1 LSSVDPVNKATDKGV
16 RHFTRNGGRL
26 CVCSEHTST
35 EDAKPL
41 METQLRNGMVL
52 TAIGLCA
59 GVMTP
64 ETTLAQTAVGAVING
79 ADTAWVLMSSALV
92 LAMTVPGLA
101 LFYGG
106 LVRSKNVLGTIMHS
120 FAILCVV
127 SLFWVLLGYSLAF
140 GPDVNGVIGSLA
152 WVGLSGVGLSPHPVY
167 GPTIPHQAFMVFQLM
182 FAAITP
188 ALITGAFAERMKFGA
203 LILFALLWSLLI
215 YCPVAHWVWGGG
227 WLAGLGA
234 LDFAGGAVVHIS
246 SGISALV
253 CALVL
258 GARQGYGTDYMAPH
272 NLPMVLLGTGL
283 LWVGWF
289 GFNAGSALGANETA
303 VVAFVAT
310 HTAAVAAALSW
321 MAVEWWHRG
330 TPTVLGI
337 ASGAVAGLAMVTPG
351 AGFVSPFSAL
361 FMGLVAG
368 GLSYVAIMKK
378 GGFGYDDSLDVVGI
392 HGVAGIGGILLTGLL
407 ASKGVNA
414 AGADGLLHG
423 NAAFFA
429 VQAVVVVVVGVFSAV
444 GTWVILKAVDRLVG
458 LRVLPEEERMG
469 LDLSQHNERAYS

>member
-16 RHFTRNGGRL
+16 RHFTRYGGSH

>member
-1 LSSVDPVNKATDKGV
+1 MERQFGN
-16 RHFTRNGGRL
+16 
-26 CVCSEHTST
+26 
-35 EDAKPL
+35 DAW
-41 METQLRNGMVL
+41 M
-52 TAIGLCA
+52 TALVLCA
-59 GVMTP
+59 GVMAP
-64 ETTLAQTAVGAVING
+64 ETASAETIAAATVSG
-79 ADTAWVLMSSALV
+79 ADTAWVLISAALV

-120 FAILCVV
+120 FVILCLI

-140 GPDVNGVIGSLA
+140 GPDVKGVIGSLA
-152 WVGLSGVGLSPHPVY
+152 WAGLNGVGLSPHAVY

-215 YCPVAHWVWGGG
+215 YCPIAHWIWGGG

-258 GARQGYGTDYMAPH
+258 GRRQGYGTDYMAPH

-303 VVAFVAT
+303 VAAFVAT
-310 HTAAVAAALSW
+310 HTAAVTAALTW
-321 MAVEWWHRG
+321 MTVEWWHRG

-337 ASGAVAGLAMVTPG
+337 ASGAIAGLAMVTPG

-361 FMGLVAG
+361 FMGMAAG

-378 GGFGYDDSLDVVGI
+378 GGLGYDDSLDVVGI
-392 HGVAGIGGILLTGLL
+392 HGVAGVGGILMTGLF
-407 ASKGVNA
+407 ASKAVNA
-414 AGADGLLHG
+414 AGADGLLQG
-423 NAAFFA
+423 NGSFFA
-429 VQAVVVVVVGVFSAV
+429 VQALTVVVVGLFSAG
-444 GTWVILKAVDRLVG
+444 GTWVILKVVDRAVG
-458 LRVLPEEERMG
+458 LRVTPEEERMG

>member
-1 LSSVDPVNKATDKGV
+1 MERLLGKG
-16 RHFTRNGGRL
+16 GGMTAVVL
-26 CVCSEHTST
+26 CTG
-35 EDAKPL
+35 A
-41 METQLRNGMVL
+41 
-52 TAIGLCA
+52 
-59 GVMTP
+59 MTP
-64 ETTLAQTAVGAVING
+64 ATTFAETAAAAGISG
-79 ADTAWVLMSSALV
+79 ADTAWVLVSAALV

-120 FAILCVV
+120 FVILCLI

-140 GPDVNGVIGSLA
+140 GPDVKGLIGSLD
-152 WVGLSGVGLSPHPVY
+152 WVGLSGVGLSPHAVY

-188 ALITGAFAERMKFGA
+188 ALITGAFAERMKFSA

-215 YCPVAHWVWGGG
+215 YCPVAHWLWGGG

-253 CALVL
+253 CAIVL

-310 HTAAVAAALSW
+310 HTAAVSAALSW

-351 AGFVSPFSAL
+351 AGYVSPFAAL
-361 FMGLVAG
+361 LMGMAAG
-368 GLSYVAIMKK
+368 GLSYLAIMKK

-392 HGVAGIGGILLTGLL
+392 HGVAGVGGILLTGLL
-407 ASKGVNA
+407 ASKAVNPT
-414 AGADGLLHG
+414 GTDGLLHG
-423 NAAFFA
+423 NAGFFA
-429 VQAVVVVVVGVFSAV
+429 VQALTVVVVGSFSAI
-444 GTWVILKAVDRLVG
+444 GTWGILKAVDKMVG

>member
-1 LSSVDPVNKATDKGV
+1 MERQFGN
-16 RHFTRNGGRL
+16 
-26 CVCSEHTST
+26 
-35 EDAKPL
+35 DAW
-41 METQLRNGMVL
+41 M
-52 TAIGLCA
+52 TALVLCA
-59 GVMTP
+59 GAMAP
-64 ETTLAQTAVGAVING
+64 ETAFAETIAAAAVSA
-79 ADTAWVLMSSALV
+79 ADTAWVLVSAALV

-120 FAILCVV
+120 FVILCLI

-140 GPDVNGVIGSLA
+140 GPDVKGVIGSLA
-152 WVGLSGVGLSPHPVY
+152 WAGLSGVGLSPHAVY

-203 LILFALLWSLLI
+203 LILFALLWSLFV
-215 YCPVAHWVWGGG
+215 YCPIAHWMWGGG

-253 CALVL
+253 CALML

-310 HTAAVAAALSW
+310 HTAAVTAALTW
-321 MAVEWWHRG
+321 MTVEWWHRG

-361 FMGLVAG
+361 FMGIAAG
-368 GLSYVAIMKK
+368 ALSYVAIMKK
-378 GGFGYDDSLDVVGI
+378 GGLGYDDSLDVVGI
-392 HGVAGIGGILLTGLL
+392 HGVAGVGGILMTGLF
-407 ASKGVNA
+407 ASKAVNA
-414 AGADGLLHG
+414 AGADGLLQG
-423 NAAFFA
+423 NGAFFA
-429 VQAVVVVVVGVFSAV
+429 VQALTVVVVGVFSAA
-444 GTWVILKAVDRLVG
+444 GTWVILKVVDRAVG
-458 LRVLPEEERMG
+458 LRVTAEEERMG

>member
-1 LSSVDPVNKATDKGV
+1 MERQFGN
-16 RHFTRNGGRL
+16 
-26 CVCSEHTST
+26 
-35 EDAKPL
+35 DAW
-41 METQLRNGMVL
+41 M
-52 TAIGLCA
+52 TALVLCA
-59 GVMTP
+59 GAMAP
-64 ETTLAQTAVGAVING
+64 ETAFAETIAAAAVSA
-79 ADTAWVLMSSALV
+79 ADTAWVLVSAALV

-120 FAILCVV
+120 FVILCLI

-140 GPDVNGVIGSLA
+140 GPDVKGVIGSLA
-152 WVGLSGVGLSPHPVY
+152 WAGLSGVGLSPHAVY
-167 GPTIPHQAFMVFQLM
+167 GTTIPHQAFMVFQLM

-203 LILFALLWSLLI
+203 LILFALLWSLFV
-215 YCPVAHWVWGGG
+215 YCPIAHWMWGGG

-253 CALVL
+253 CALML

-310 HTAAVAAALSW
+310 HTAAVTAALTW
-321 MAVEWWHRG
+321 MTVEWWHRG

-351 AGFVSPFSAL
+351 AGFVTPFSAL
-361 FMGLVAG
+361 FMGMAAG

-378 GGFGYDDSLDVVGI
+378 GGLGYDDSLDVVGI
-392 HGVAGIGGILLTGLL
+392 HGVAGVGGILMTGLF
-407 ASKGVNA
+407 ASKAVNA
-414 AGADGLLHG
+414 AGADGLLQG
-423 NAAFFA
+423 NGAFFA
-429 VQAVVVVVVGVFSAV
+429 VQALTVVVVGVFSAA
-444 GTWVILKAVDRLVG
+444 GTWVILKVVDRAVG
-458 LRVLPEEERMG
+458 LRVTAEEERMG

>member
-1 LSSVDPVNKATDKGV
+1 MERQFGN
-16 RHFTRNGGRL
+16 
-26 CVCSEHTST
+26 
-35 EDAKPL
+35 DAW
-41 METQLRNGMVL
+41 M
-52 TAIGLCA
+52 TALVLCA
-59 GVMTP
+59 GAMAP
-64 ETTLAQTAVGAVING
+64 ETAFAETIAAAAVSA
-79 ADTAWVLMSSALV
+79 ADTAWVLVSAALV

-120 FAILCVV
+120 FVILCLI

-140 GPDVNGVIGSLA
+140 GPDVKGVIGSLA
-152 WVGLSGVGLSPHPVY
+152 WAGLSGVGLSPHAVY

-203 LILFALLWSLLI
+203 LILFALLWSLFV
-215 YCPVAHWVWGGG
+215 YCPIAHWMWGGG

-253 CALVL
+253 CALML

-310 HTAAVAAALSW
+310 HTAAVTAALTW
-321 MAVEWWHRG
+321 MTVEWWHRG
-330 TPTVLGI
+330 TPTVLGV

-351 AGFVSPFSAL
+351 AGFVTPFSAL
-361 FMGLVAG
+361 FMGMAAG

-378 GGFGYDDSLDVVGI
+378 GGLGYDDSLDVVGI
-392 HGVAGIGGILLTGLL
+392 HGVAGVGGILMTGLF
-407 ASKGVNA
+407 ASKAVNA
-414 AGADGLLHG
+414 AGADGLLQG
-423 NAAFFA
+423 NGAFFA
-429 VQAVVVVVVGVFSAV
+429 VQALTVVVVGVFSAA
-444 GTWVILKAVDRLVG
+444 GTWVILKVVDRAVG
-458 LRVLPEEERMG
+458 LRVTAEEERMG

>member
-1 LSSVDPVNKATDKGV
+1 MKRLFG
-16 RHFTRNGGRL
+16 NGSG
-26 CVCSEHTST
+26 
-35 EDAKPL
+35 
-41 METQLRNGMVL
+41 
-52 TAIGLCA
+52 TAVVLCA
-59 GVMTP
+59 GTMTP
-64 ETTLAQTAVGAVING
+64 DAAFAETAAAASISG
-79 ADTAWVLMSSALV
+79 ADTAWVLVSSALV

-120 FAILCVV
+120 FVILCLI
-127 SLFWVLLGYSLAF
+127 SLVWVLVGYSLAF
-140 GPDVNGVIGSLA
+140 GPDVKGLIGSLDWA
-152 WVGLSGVGLSPHPVY
+152 GLSGVGLSPHAVY
-167 GPTIPHQAFMVFQLM
+167 GPTVPHQAFMIFQLM

-188 ALITGAFAERMKFGA
+188 ALITGAFAERMKFSA

-215 YCPVAHWVWGGG
+215 YCPVAHWLWGGG

-234 LDFAGGAVVHIS
+234 LDFAGGAVVHVS

-310 HTAAVAAALSW
+310 HTAAVSAALSW

-351 AGFVSPFSAL
+351 AGYVSPFAAL
-361 FMGLVAG
+361 FMGMAAG

-392 HGVAGIGGILLTGLL
+392 HGVAGVGGILLTGLL
-407 ASKGVNA
+407 ASKAVNA

-423 NAAFFA
+423 NLGFFG
-429 VQAVVVVVVGVFSAV
+429 VQALTVLVVGSFSAV
-444 GTWVILKAVDRLVG
+444 GTWGILKAVDRLVG

>member
-1 LSSVDPVNKATDKGV
+1 
-16 RHFTRNGGRL
+16 
-26 CVCSEHTST
+26 
-35 EDAKPL
+35 
-41 METQLRNGMVL
+41 
-52 TAIGLCA
+52 
-59 GVMTP
+59 
-64 ETTLAQTAVGAVING
+64 
-79 ADTAWVLMSSALV
+79 
-92 LAMTVPGLA
+92 
-101 LFYGG
+101 
-106 LVRSKNVLGTIMHS
+106 
-120 FAILCVV
+120 
-127 SLFWVLLGYSLAF
+127 
-140 GPDVNGVIGSLA
+140 
-152 WVGLSGVGLSPHPVY
+152 
-167 GPTIPHQAFMVFQLM
+167 
-182 FAAITP
+182 
-188 ALITGAFAERMKFGA
+188 
-203 LILFALLWSLLI
+203 
-215 YCPVAHWVWGGG
+215 
-227 WLAGLGA
+227 

-351 AGFVSPFSAL
+351 AGYVSPFAAL
-361 FMGLVAG
+361 FMGMAAG

-392 HGVAGIGGILLTGLL
+392 HGVAGVGGILLTGLL
-407 ASKGVNA
+407 ASKAVNA

-423 NAAFFA
+423 NLGFFG
-429 VQAVVVVVVGVFSAV
+429 VQALTVLVVGSFSAV
-444 GTWVILKAVDRLVG
+444 GTWGILKAVDRLVG

>member
-1 LSSVDPVNKATDKGV
+1 MKRLFG
-16 RHFTRNGGRL
+16 NGSG
-26 CVCSEHTST
+26 
-35 EDAKPL
+35 
-41 METQLRNGMVL
+41 
-52 TAIGLCA
+52 TAVVLCA
-59 GVMTP
+59 GTMTP
-64 ETTLAQTAVGAVING
+64 DAAFAETAAAASISG
-79 ADTAWVLMSSALV
+79 ADTAWVLVSSALV

-120 FAILCVV
+120 FVILCLI
-127 SLFWVLLGYSLAF
+127 SLVWVLVGYSLAF
-140 GPDVNGVIGSLA
+140 GPDVKGLIGSLDWA
-152 WVGLSGVGLSPHPVY
+152 GLSGVGLSPHAVY
-167 GPTIPHQAFMVFQLM
+167 GPTVPHQAFMIFQLM

-188 ALITGAFAERMKFGA
+188 ALITGAFAERMKFSA

-215 YCPVAHWVWGGG
+215 YCPVAHWLWGGG

-234 LDFAGGAVVHIS
+234 LDFAGGAVVHVS

-253 CALVL
+253 CAVVL

-310 HTAAVAAALSW
+310 HTAAVSAALSW

-330 TPTVLGI
+330 PPTVLGI

-351 AGFVSPFSAL
+351 AGYVSPFAAL
-361 FMGLVAG
+361 FMGMAAG

-392 HGVAGIGGILLTGLL
+392 HGVAGVGGILLTGLL
-407 ASKGVNA
+407 ASKAVNA

-423 NAAFFA
+423 NLGFFG
-429 VQAVVVVVVGVFSAV
+429 VQALTVLVVGSFSAV
-444 GTWVILKAVDRLVG
+444 GTWGILKAVDRLVG

>member
-1 LSSVDPVNKATDKGV
+1 MEKQLAVGI
-16 RHFTRNGGRL
+16 GR
-26 CVCSEHTST
+26 
-35 EDAKPL
+35 
-41 METQLRNGMVL
+41 
-52 TAIGLCA
+52 TALVLCA
-59 GVMTP
+59 GVIVP
-64 ETTLAQTAVGAVING
+64 ETALAETAAGVLING
-79 ADTAWVLMSSALV
+79 ADTAWVLISSALV

-120 FAILCVV
+120 FVILCLV
-127 SLFWVLLGYSLAF
+127 SLCWVLLGYSLAF
-140 GPDVNGVIGSLA
+140 GPDVKGVVGSLA
-152 WVGLSGVGLSPHPVY
+152 WAGLSGVGLSPHAVY

-188 ALITGAFAERMKFGA
+188 ALITGAFAERMKFSA
-203 LILFALLWSLLI
+203 LVLFSLLWSLLI
-215 YCPVAHWVWGGG
+215 YCPIAHWLWGGG

-310 HTAAVAAALSW
+310 HTAAVTAALSW

-337 ASGAVAGLAMVTPG
+337 ASGAIAGLAMVTPG
-351 AGFVSPFSAL
+351 AGYVSPFSAL
-361 FMGLVAG
+361 FMGMAAG
-368 GLSYVAIMKK
+368 GLSYLAIMKK
-378 GGFGYDDSLDVVGI
+378 GGLGYDDSLDVVGI
-392 HGVAGIGGILLTGLL
+392 HGVAGVGGILLTGLL
-407 ASKGVNA
+407 ASKAVNA

-423 NAAFFA
+423 NASFFA
-429 VQAVVVVVVGVFSAV
+429 IQALTVVVVGLFSAG

-458 LRVLPEEERMG
+458 LRLLPEEERMG
-469 LDLSQHNERAYS
+469 LDLTQHNERAYS

>member
-1 LSSVDPVNKATDKGV
+1 
-16 RHFTRNGGRL
+16 
-26 CVCSEHTST
+26 
-35 EDAKPL
+35 
-41 METQLRNGMVL
+41 MERQFGHGARM
-52 TAIGLCA
+52 
-59 GVMTP
+59 
-64 ETTLAQTAVGAVING
+64 TTLALFPVVMAPASTSAETIAAAPVSG
-79 ADTAWVLMSSALV
+79 ADTAWVLVSAALV

-120 FAILCVV
+120 FVILCVI

-140 GPDVNGVIGSLA
+140 GPDVRGVIGSLA
-152 WVGLSGVGLSPHPVY
+152 WAGLSGVGLSPHAVY

-188 ALITGAFAERMKFGA
+188 ALITGAFAERMKFSA
-203 LILFALLWSLLI
+203 LIVFALLWSLLI
-215 YCPVAHWVWGGG
+215 YCPIAHWVWGGG

-253 CALVL
+253 CALML
-258 GARQGYGTDYMAPH
+258 GTRQGYGTDYMAPH

-289 GFNAGSALGANETA
+289 GFNAGSALGANEIA

-310 HTAAVAAALSW
+310 HTAAVTAALTW
-321 MAVEWWHRG
+321 MTVEWWHRG

-361 FMGLVAG
+361 FMGMAAG

-378 GGFGYDDSLDVVGI
+378 GGLGYDDSLDVVGI
-392 HGVAGIGGILLTGLL
+392 HGVAGVGGILMTGLF
-407 ASKGVNA
+407 ASKAVNA
-414 AGADGLLHG
+414 AGADGLLQG
-423 NAAFFA
+423 NGAFFA
-429 VQAVVVVVVGVFSAV
+429 VQALTVVVVGLFSAG
-444 GTWVILKAVDRLVG
+444 GTWVILKVVDRAVG
-458 LRVLPEEERMG
+458 LRVTPEEERMG